1 MDEIENHRDM
11 QLVAIAD
18 DPTGGAQVGPNHIFA
33 GDGADPFNGSRSIGH
48 RPLSACVEYS
58 PKAPLS
64 SIPALARPHR
74 CPAEWGNVKPT
85 ELLTESV
92 ELSTRKSGSY
102 RVGLA
107 ATSNDILA
115 AQCLR
120 DYVFTN
126 ETGAGTPGPAGIDAD
141 EFDAH
146 CDHLIVWH
154 RPVHQHLDQ
163 PPEHVV
169 ATYRLL
175 PPHRNHSVPRARGL
189 YSAQEFDLTRLE
201 RMLPTTV
208 EAGRACVHP
217 DHRTGT
223 AISLLWSAILQY
235 MRSTGNR
242 HLLGCG
248 SISLRADGHATAA
261 EFWSVARRR
270 HLAPQSRRC
279 DPRTPLTVSPVF
291 RPGQPVLPPLLKAY
305 LLLGAEV
312 CGPPAVDEAF
322 RTADFLLLL
331 DLQTTNPRYLRR
343 LAG

>member
-1 MDEIENHRDM
+1 M
-11 QLVAIAD
+11 
-18 DPTGGAQVGPNHIFA
+18 
-33 GDGADPFNGSRSIGH
+33 
-48 RPLSACVEYS
+48 
-58 PKAPLS
+58 
-64 SIPALARPHR
+64 
-74 CPAEWGNVKPT
+74 KPT
-85 ELLTESV
+85 ELLTKSG
-92 ELSTRKSGSY
+92 ELSTRRTGSY

-107 ATSNDILA
+107 ATSNEILA
-115 AQCLR
+115 AQRLR

-126 ETGAGTPGPAGIDAD
+126 QTGAGTPGPPGIDAD

-154 RPVHQHLDQ
+154 RPLHQHPDQ

-261 EFWSVARRR
+261 EFWSIARRR
-270 HLAPQSRRC
+270 HLAPHSRRC

-291 RPGQPVLPPLLKAY
+291 RSGRPVLPPLLKAY